1 MVDED
6 GREATWSCSLSA
18 PLPSLAQVSA
28 SNMSSK
34 SWSAST
40 GTSTPWLGL
49 VSNPLRRLAQ
59 AGTRS
64 PDSASLYCRDTL
76 DTTCSAQGNGKL
88 LGALVYLYIISRS
101 PV

>member
-1 MVDED
+1 MVVPPE
-6 GREATWSCSLSA
+6 GHSA
-18 PLPSLAQVSA
+18 QPGLGVRQEHVLEVLVCQHEH
-28 SNMSSK
+28 
-34 SWSAST
+34 
-40 GTSTPWLGL
+40 TSTPWLGL
-49 VSNPLRRLAQ
+49 VSIPLRRLAQ

-101 PV
+101 PVSV